1 MELVKFL
8 KKNNYNVSALTEQLG
23 IVVKEYDDRYVF
35 NYSQIESPKTHPVV
49 VECRGVIFDKEFNII
64 CRPFNRFFNLGEA
77 PETQKQLD
85 MTKAVAF
92 EKVDGSLVKI
102 YYHKQ
107 WEIATRGTA
116 FAESS
121 VGDFNL
127 TFRQLVLKA
136 LNLSEEEFQEK
147 ANTVLNKS
155 VSYCFEV
162 TAMENRVVTCYDGY
176 TLHYL
181 GARITS
187 TGEHV
192 SQSELEVAKALGAK
206 EIAKFV
212 FSTSEQAVA
221 SANSLGGLQEGFVVW
236 QEIDGEFQ
244 PVCKIKAEAYL
255 AVHAIRGEGLTQR
268 RIAELVLTGEEE
280 EYLIYFGEDRVHF
293 QPYVDA
299 FSKLKYDIETEWK
312 KVAMVEDQKEF
323 ALAVKHLPYSAS
335 FFCAKKTKQSPVHC
349 FNEARLTW
357 RVEILKG
364 YVQ

>member
-1 MELVKFL
+1 MHLIKFL
-8 KKNNYNVSALTEQLG
+8 QENNYNVSALTEQLG

-35 NYSQIESPKTHPVV
+35 NYNQIESPKTHPVV
-49 VECRGVIFDKEFNII
+49 VECRGVIFDKQFNVI

-77 PETQKQLD
+77 PDTQKQLD
-85 MTKAVAF
+85 MSKAVAF
-92 EKVDGSLVKI
+92 EKVDGSLIKI

-116 FAESS
+116 FAESN

-127 TFRQLVLKA
+127 TFRGLVLKA
-136 LNLSEEEFQEK
+136 LNMSEDEFQAK
-147 ANTVLNKS
+147 ADEVLDKG

-162 TAMENRVVTCYDGY
+162 TSLENRVVTSYYGY

-181 GARITS
+181 GARTTA
-187 TGEHV
+187 TGEYV
-192 SQSELEVAKALGAK
+192 SSASLNAAKALGAK
-206 EIAKFV
+206 EIAKYQ
-212 FSTSEQAVA
+212 FSTPEQAVA

-280 EYLIYFGEDRVHF
+280 EYLAYFSEDRKHF
-293 QPYVDA
+293 TPYVDA
-299 FSKLKYDIETEWK
+299 FQKLKYSVESEWN
-312 KVAMVEDQKEF
+312 KVKEIEDQKEF
-323 ALAVKHLPYSAS
+323 ALAVKHLLFSAS
-335 FFCAKKTKQSPVHC
+335 LFTAKKTKQSAVHC
-349 FNEARLTW
+349 FNEARLSW